1 MMALEE
7 KAEDKAAVWRSHGSE
22 NEFCLPKIREGEKT
36 EGKQD
41 E

>member
-1 MMALEE
+1 MMALE
-7 KAEDKAAVWRSHGSE
+7 KAEDKPAVWRSHGSE
-22 NEFCLPKIREGEKT
+22 NEFCLLKICEGERT

>member
-1 MMALEE
+1 MMALE
-7 KAEDKAAVWRSHGSE
+7 KAEAKPAVWRSHSGE
-22 NEFCLPKIREGEKT
+22 NEFCLPKICEGERT